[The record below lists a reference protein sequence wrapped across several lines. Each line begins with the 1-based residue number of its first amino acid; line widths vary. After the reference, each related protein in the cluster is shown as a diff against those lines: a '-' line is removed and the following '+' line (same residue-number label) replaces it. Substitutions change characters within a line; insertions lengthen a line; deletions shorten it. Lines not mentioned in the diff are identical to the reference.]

1 MDSSGYIYIYIYVT
15 KRILKKLSTRGGH
28 GRSLREGSWEELGG
42 GKREGNDVILFQLET
57 LKQNGLLNS
66 PYNLIHDL

>member
-1 MDSSGYIYIYIYVT
+1 M
-15 KRILKKLSTRGGH
+15 
-28 GRSLREGSWEELGG
+28 REGSWEELGG

-57 LKQNGLLNS
+57 LKQNSLLNS